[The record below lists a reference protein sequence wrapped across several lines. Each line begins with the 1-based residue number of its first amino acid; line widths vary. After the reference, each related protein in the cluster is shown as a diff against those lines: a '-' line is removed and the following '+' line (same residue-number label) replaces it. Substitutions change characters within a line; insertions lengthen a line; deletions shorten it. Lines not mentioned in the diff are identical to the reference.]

1 MKCTR
6 KELLNSIY
14 NKRYNDLQH
23 RGAYCVVYDKNSRPT
38 FLKNIKIDSNCEK
51 YISPEEVPIVNTI
64 MNNVFKNNMHTY
76 YIMDNL
82 VSVGEACK
90 KFALELVSPYKHTR
104 VEDVMSD
111 NSIDNVYEKKAKGV
125 ALAIGNL
132 ITQFL
137 MLNIDVAKN
146 MTVYSITKY
155 QEYLEAQNKEE
166 YEDESSSCDDCD
178 ACEEENCDN
187 CDCTNNEDDDED
199 VEGDEIEMQQ
209 KMECDD
215 CDGCEEEN
223 CDNCD
228 CTNNDDD
235 DIDSE

>member
-6 KELLNSIY
+6 KELINSIY
-14 NKRYNDLQH
+14 NERYNDLQH
-23 RGAYCVVYDKNSRPT
+23 RGNYCVVYDKNSSPT

-51 YISPEEVPIVNTI
+51 YISPEEVPVVNTI
-64 MNNVFKNNMHTY
+64 MYNVFKNNMHTY

-82 VSVGEACK
+82 VSVGKACK
-90 KFALELVSPYKHTR
+90 RFALGLVSPYKHTR

-111 NSIDNVYEKKAKGV
+111 NSINNVYEKNAKGV

-155 QEYLEAQNKEE
+155 QEYLETQN
-166 YEDESSSCDDCD
+166 EDENSSCDG
-178 ACEEENCDN
+178 CEEENCDN
-187 CDCTNNEDDDED
+187 DDCINDHDED
-199 VEGDEIEMQQ
+199 VECDEIKMQQ
-209 KMECDD
+209 KTECDD

-228 CTNNDDD
+228 CTNNDN